1 MGGVRRLGWV
11 LLVYTMPREPTAP
24 RVAVWRKLKKLG
36 ALRLH
41 DAAWALPASDALL
54 EQVRWLAEE
63 IREGDGEVLVWRAQ
77 GDTPAQ
83 DDQLI
88 AHFVAQAERGYQAL
102 LEALDQPGANGAEL
116 ARRYRQIRSID
127 YFHAPSAETVRTLLT
142 GAHTEAPTKG
152 TRDGT
157 GQAL

>member
-1 MGGVRRLGWV
+1 MGGVRGQSWV

-41 DAAWALPASDALL
+41 DAAWALPASDALV

-63 IREGDGEVLVWRAQ
+63 IREGEGETLVWQAQ

-88 AHFVAQAERGYQAL
+88 DQFVAQAERGYQAL
-102 LEALDQPGANGAEL
+102 LEALDQPGANAAEL
-116 ARRYRQIRSID
+116 ARRYRQIRGID
-127 YFHAPSAETVRTLLT
+127 YFHAPSAEKVWNLLT
-142 GAHTEAPTKG
+142 GTHMEAPNKG
-152 TRDGT
+152 VRDGT
-157 GQAL
+157 GEAL